1 MKKTAILAASLLAA
15 AGMQG
20 AEALWMRH
28 AAISPDGSRIAFEYK
43 GDIYTVGVDGGTATR
58 LTSHPAYESNPVWSP
73 DSRRIAFASDRHGN
87 FDVMLMD
94 ASIIY
99 RSDPDCIYEEENPSM
114 CGMDGISSRTS

>member
-1 MKKTAILAASLLAA
+1 MKKKAILAASLLAA

-73 DSRRIAFASDRHGN
+73 DSRQIAFASDRHGN

-94 ASIIY
+94 ATGGKARRLTSNSASEIPETF
-99 RSDPDCIYEEENPSM
+99 SPDGELVY
-114 CGMDGISSRTS
+114 